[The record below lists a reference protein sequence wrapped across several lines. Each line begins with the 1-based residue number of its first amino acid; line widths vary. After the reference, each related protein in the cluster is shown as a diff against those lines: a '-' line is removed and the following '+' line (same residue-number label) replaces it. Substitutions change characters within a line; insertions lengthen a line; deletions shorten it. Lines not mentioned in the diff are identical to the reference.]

1 MYIIQIK
8 MYERGDLMIKNNLSR
23 ILGARL
29 LKISDVS
36 RATGVSRTTLTEIYH
51 RRVSNIQ
58 LETLIK
64 ICDYLQIS
72 LSELIEYQ
80 PEIKKEGE

>member
-1 MYIIQIK
+1 
-8 MYERGDLMIKNNLSR
+8 MYERGGLMIKNNLSR

-58 LETLIK
+58 LETLTK
-64 ICDYLQIS
+64 ICDYLQIP